1 MLGLQLRA
9 EFRGAK
15 PQGTTIDFSNDSKTG
30 ALDQSAKEFL
40 RITYPSVDV
49 IKTLQAIAPGANRAV
64 VLVGD
69 RGQGKSHLM
78 AAACHVMTDPAPGHC
93 RETRRLTSRA
103 KLSFL
108 RC

>member
-1 MLGLQLRA
+1 MLGLQLRD

-15 PQGTTIDFSNDSKTG
+15 LQGTTIDFSDDSKTG
-30 ALDQSAKEFL
+30 ALDQSAKKFL
-40 RITYPSVDV
+40 RITYPFVDV

-78 AAACHVMTDPAPGHC
+78 AAASPVS
-93 RETRRLTSRA
+93 LFSRA
-103 KLSFL
+103 YRPQRAITRICRASL
-108 RC
+108 

>member
-1 MLGLQLRA
+1 
-9 EFRGAK
+9 
-15 PQGTTIDFSNDSKTG
+15 
-30 ALDQSAKEFL
+30 
-40 RITYPSVDV
+40 
-49 IKTLQAIAPGANRAV
+49 V